1 MKFNIQTLRES
12 LNHPKSGKKVF
23 TEGKKQNVIL
33 SEEQLDRL
41 LLQLNESREKS
52 ITSTIKD
59 AHQLIREAIKNENLD
74 LSVRDYSGTI
84 IKEDWYTKDAE
95 EGATYTKDAEEG
107 ATYDLGEQGMYDRN
121 PGIAAGEGLEN
132 VLNGIKKAYDMIKDS
147 DTRKKLANS
156 ITKLG
161 NFMTY
166 TAELVGSGSSQR
178 APRSYDQVSNPLPH
192 PELETVTVDDEIED
206 EISEDVDEDDGDE
219 VEDIQEQ
226 KEKLIREDI
235 KKMKQIIK
243 PITKI

>member
-1 MKFNIQTLRES
+1 MKFSIQTLRES

-59 AHQLIREAIKNENLD
+59 AHQLIREAIKKENLD
-74 LSVRDYSGTI
+74 LNVKDYSGTI
-84 IKEDWYTKDAE
+84 IKEEWYTKDSK
-95 EGATYTKDAEEG
+95 EGATYNKDAEEG

-121 PGIAAGEGLEN
+121 PGFAAGEGIEN
-132 VLNGIKKAYDMIKDS
+132 VINGIKKAYDMIKDS

-178 APRSYDQVSNPLPH
+178 APRSYDQLANPLPH
-192 PELETVTVDDEIED
+192 PEFEKGEHHEGNIPADDDNPEA
-206 EISEDVDEDDGDE
+206 GD
-219 VEDIQEQ
+219 
-226 KEKLIREDI
+226 
-235 KKMKQIIK
+235 
-243 PITKI
+243 

>member
-1 MKFNIQTLRES
+1 MKFSKQSVTEMISQ
-12 LNHPKSGKKVF
+12 PKSGKKVF

-33 SEEQLDRL
+33 SEGQLDRL
-41 LLQLNESREKS
+41 LLQLKESREKS
-52 ITSTIKD
+52 VTSTIKY
-59 AHQLIREAIKNENLD
+59 AHQLIREAIKNESLD
-74 LSVRDYSGTI
+74 LSVGDYSGTI
-84 IKEDWYTKDAE
+84 M
-95 EGATYTKDAEEG
+95 
-107 ATYDLGEQGMYDRN
+107 EQGMYDRN

-132 VLNGIKKAYDMIKDS
+132 ILNGIKKAYEMIKDS

-178 APRSYDQVSNPLPH
+178 APRSYDQLANPLPH
-192 PELETVTVDDEIED
+192 PEFETVVDDDEIED
-206 EISEDVDEDDGDE
+206 EISENEEVKEDAKPDFLDLDDDGDKKE
-219 VEDIQEQ
+219 SMKKAAKDKVKEATERKENLIQE
-226 KEKLIREDI
+226 EI

>member
-23 TEGKKQNVIL
+23 TAGKKQNVIL

-41 LLQLNESREKS
+41 LLQLKESREKS
-52 ITSTIKD
+52 ITTTIKE

-74 LSVRDYSGTI
+74 LSIGDYAGTI
-84 IKEDWYTKDAE
+84 IKEEYSKDEGEYNKDAN
-95 EGATYTKDAEEG
+95 AG

-121 PGIAAGEGLEN
+121 PGFAAAEGIEN
-132 VLNGIKKAYDMIKDS
+132 IINGIKKAYDMIKDS
-147 DTRKKLANS
+147 DTRKRLANS
-156 ITKLG
+156 MTKLG
-161 NFMTY
+161 NFMTI
-166 TAELVGSGSSQR
+166 TADAMAAGRDQR
-178 APRSYDQVSNPLPH
+178 GMRNADSLRDPLPY

>member
-1 MKFNIQTLRES
+1 MKFSIQTLRES

-23 TEGKKQNVIL
+23 TEGKKQNVII

-41 LLQLNESREKS
+41 LSQLNESREKS
-52 ITSTIKD
+52 ITSIIKD
-59 AHQLIREAIKNENLD
+59 AHQLIREAIKSENLD
-74 LSVRDYSGTI
+74 LSVGDYSGTI
-84 IKEDWYTKDAE
+84 M
-95 EGATYTKDAEEG
+95 
-107 ATYDLGEQGMYDRN
+107 EQGMYDRN

-132 VLNGIKKAYDMIKDS
+132 VLNGIKKAYEMIRDS